1 MACSGPV
8 HARFYMKNLMKYG
21 VAIFALLAMLAAGTP
36 PAEAQWRGD
45 RGGVQSLDRILD
57 SIRRS
62 RPGQL
67 SDVQGPFGGV
77 YRIKWLTPDGRVLW
91 LETDAYTGQVIGVEG
106 DDAPRGRGNFGGR
119 NFRDDRTD
127 EGRRDWRDRGDDW
140 RGRGRGRFR
149 DR

>member
-1 MACSGPV
+1 
-8 HARFYMKNLMKYG
+8 MKYG
-21 VAIFALLAMLAAGTP
+21 MAIFAFLAMLAAGAP
-36 PAEAQWRGD
+36 PAEAQWRGGD
-45 RGGVQSLDRILD
+45 RGVQSLDRILD

-91 LETDAYTGQVIGVEG
+91 LETDAYTGRVIGVEG

-119 NFRDDRTD
+119 NFRGDRDDRD
-127 EGRRDWRDRGDDW
+127 DRRDWRGRGDDWRDRGRGW
-140 RGRGRGRFR
+140 GRGRGR
-149 DR
+149 D